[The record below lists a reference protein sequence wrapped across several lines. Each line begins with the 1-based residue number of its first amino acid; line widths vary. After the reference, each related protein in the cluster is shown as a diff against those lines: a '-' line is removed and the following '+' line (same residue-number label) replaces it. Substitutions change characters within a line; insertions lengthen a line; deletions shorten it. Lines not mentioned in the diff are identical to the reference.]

1 MAVVEEHKYGN
12 CTVYIHDDYVVK
24 TQEEV
29 DAILEELGRIVSR
42 YETKRIIKKLE
53 ESEKAQKD
61 T

>member
-42 YETKRIIKKLE
+42 YETKRIMKELE
-53 ESEKAQKD
+53 ESESK
-61 T
+61 